1 MRLELPLP
9 ASSKEQCVLFGQNDS
24 NLRLLRAEFNTKIVP
39 RGNVLIVDG
48 ADAAVYS
55 VQKIYEL
62 LQHEVESGATENEI
76 GRHLAI
82 ALESQQKDDGAGIH
96 TERGRIE
103 PRTSGQ
109 RAYLQAVRN
118 NHLTFALGPAG
129 TGKTFLA
136 VACAVELL
144 RRGEVERLVL
154 TRPAVE
160 AGENLGFL
168 PGDMREK
175 VDPYL
180 RPIYDALGEMS
191 GTRQL
196 AHYIETG
203 VIEVAPLAFMRG
215 RTLNRAFVILDEAQN
230 TTPVQMKMFL
240 TRLGDR
246 SRCVVNGDVTQIDL
260 ADPSRSGLLDAA
272 GLLRGIP
279 DVGFIEMGREDIVR
293 HPLVA
298 AIVHAYEVRSFLE
311 KSQNAHK

>member
-1 MRLELPLP
+1 MRIELPLP
-9 ASSKEQCVLFGQNDS
+9 AGAQQQILLFGQNDA
-24 NLRLLRAEFNTKIVP
+24 NLRLLRAEYNLKIVP
-39 RGNVLIVDG
+39 RG
-48 ADAAVYS
+48 
-55 VQKIYEL
+55 EL
-62 LQHEVESGATENEI
+62 LLIDGPDDKALAVRKIFELLLQEVNGETNEAAI
-76 GRHLAI
+76 NRRLAL
-82 ALESQQKDDGAGIH
+82 AMESQQDEPSGGIR

-103 PRTSGQ
+103 PKTPGQ
-109 RAYLQAVRN
+109 RAYVQAVRN
-118 NHLTFALGPAG
+118 HHLTFALGPAG

-136 VACAVELL
+136 VACAVECL

-180 RPIYDALGEMS
+180 RPVYDALGEMA

-196 AHYIETG
+196 ANYIDSG

-230 TTPVQMKMFL
+230 TTPTQMKMFL

-246 SRCVVNGDVTQIDL
+246 SRCVVNGDITQIDL
-260 ADPSRSGLLDAA
+260 PDPARCGLTHATSILRSLP
-272 GLLRGIP
+272 GIAI
-279 DVGFIEMGREDIVR
+279 VEMQKADIVR

-298 AIVHAYEVRSFLE
+298 AIVHAYEMDGR
-311 KSQNAHK
+311 QI

>member
-9 ASSKEQCVLFGQNDS
+9 ASAQKQILLFGQNDA
-24 NLRLLRAEFNTKIVP
+24 NLRLLRAEYNLKIVP
-39 RGNVLIVDG
+39 RGETLILDGTEEKVL
-48 ADAAVYS
+48 A
-55 VQKIYEL
+55 VQKIFEL
-62 LQHEVESGATENEI
+62 LLNEI
-76 GRHLAI
+76 SGETTESAINRRLAI
-82 ALESQQKDDGAGIH
+82 ALECQQEDASGGIR

-103 PRTSGQ
+103 PKTPGQ
-109 RAYLQAVRN
+109 RAYVQAVRN
-118 NHLTFALGPAG
+118 HHLTFALGPAG

-136 VACAVELL
+136 VACAVECL

-180 RPIYDALGEMS
+180 RPVYDALGEMA
-191 GTRQL
+191 GARQL
-196 AHYIETG
+196 ANYIDSG

-240 TRLGDR
+240 TRLGER
-246 SRCVVNGDVTQIDL
+246 SRCVVNGDATQIDL
-260 ADPSRSGLLDAA
+260 PDPERCGLTHAV
-272 GLLRGIP
+272 GLLRGLQG
-279 DVGFIEMGREDIVR
+279 VSVVEMQKADIVR

-298 AIVHAYEVRSFLE
+298 AIVHAYEMEGRGV
-311 KSQNAHK
+311 